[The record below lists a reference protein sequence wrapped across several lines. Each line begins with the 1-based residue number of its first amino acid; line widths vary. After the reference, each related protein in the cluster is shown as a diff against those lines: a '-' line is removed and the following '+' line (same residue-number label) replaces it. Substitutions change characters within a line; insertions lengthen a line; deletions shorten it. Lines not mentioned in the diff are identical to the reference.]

1 MKFSGRTVTVIIE
14 FPKNE
19 ILLVKRETVLF
30 KGYWA
35 LPGGRVDEGEIE
47 EEAAAREV
55 EEETGLQIKVI
66 RKIGEYNEVG
76 IQDNIEYDYQAA
88 CFLAKPVGG
97 KIRRQVGE
105 IEEIRLVN
113 IDNVPKS
120 LGFEHSQMISD
131 YKKSL
136 SNSN

>member
-14 FPKNE
+14 LPKNK
-19 ILLVKRETVLF
+19 ILLVKRGNILF

-55 EEETGLQIKVI
+55 EEETGLQIEVI
-66 RKIGEYNEVG
+66 KKIGEYNEVG

-105 IEEIRLVN
+105 IEEIKLVN
-113 IDNVPKS
+113 ISNIPKR

-131 YKKSL
+131 YKKFL
-136 SNSN
+136 GNSN